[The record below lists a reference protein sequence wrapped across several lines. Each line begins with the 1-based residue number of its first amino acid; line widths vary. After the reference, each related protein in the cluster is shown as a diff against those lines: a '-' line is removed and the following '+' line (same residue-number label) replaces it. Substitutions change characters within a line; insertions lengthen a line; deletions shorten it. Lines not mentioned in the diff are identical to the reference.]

1 MHSILLALS
10 AKSEDCFGLCLW
22 KAGMALPKRTPG
34 EIPSEVRRSDG
45 DDVDDFAAR
54 RVARIGCDRICRRRR
69 ISPVTVKYTPI
80 PPSENSVASV
90 GFVGLARCARKM
102 ALQRNKHDPG

>member
-1 MHSILLALS
+1 VHSILLALS

-69 ISPVTVKYTPI
+69 ISPVTVRVQYEYIRIATSKQSISPHI
-80 PPSENSVASV
+80 
-90 GFVGLARCARKM
+90 L
-102 ALQRNKHDPG
+102 